1 MIVGGSEID
10 LGEDF
15 VERVALRV
23 AAIIADQDSGDPL
36 LTVNEA
42 AEYLRCKPKRLY
54 DLTSQRRLDFV
65 KDGSRT
71 LIRRRALDAYLDTGR
86 PDR

>member
-15 VERVALRV
+15 VELVALRV
-23 AAIIADQDSGDPL
+23 AAIIADQDSGNPL

-71 LIRRRALDAYLDTGR
+71 LIRRRALDAYLDAGR